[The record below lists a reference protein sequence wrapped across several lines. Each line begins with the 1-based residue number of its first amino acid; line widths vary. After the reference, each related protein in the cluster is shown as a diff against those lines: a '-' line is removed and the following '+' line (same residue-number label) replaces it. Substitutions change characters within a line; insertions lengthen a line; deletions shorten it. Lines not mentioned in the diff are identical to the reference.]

1 MLKKVRFFK
10 DNFEVVQQ
18 GGKYDRRR
26 EVADVR
32 KAVDNKHN
40 KRDLEA
46 GESIARRLHH
56 IAAAFTCTIGRLAP
70 RTLKTMPL
78 EDGDIKSGAVFDQFK
93 FIICKLGTFAFS
105 KGCIYCE
112 NVAVF
117 ISNIP
122 ICNWISFFYS
132 GNCPRPFTFL

>member
-1 MLKKVRFFK
+1 M
-10 DNFEVVQQ
+10 EVVQQ

-70 RTLKTMPL
+70 RMLKTMPL
-78 EDGDIKSGAVFDQFK
+78 EDRYGKYQ
-93 FIICKLGTFAFS
+93 ICP
-105 KGCIYCE
+105 C
-112 NVAVF
+112 V
-117 ISNIP
+117 
-122 ICNWISFFYS
+122 
-132 GNCPRPFTFL
+132 